1 MALTNLVKE
10 MAASK
15 VSNEMLSE
23 KIGVHRN
30 TIANRLSGV
39 GKFTLTTIYWGID
52 LDTPKILAMK
62 AIICK
67 YNSFIYY
74 SIKILQFFVFKYFL

>member
-15 VSNEMLSE
+15 VTNEMLSE

-30 TIANRLSGV
+30 TIANRLSGI
-39 GKFTLTTIYWGID
+39 GKF
-52 LDTPKILAMK
+52 
-62 AIICK
+62 
-67 YNSFIYY
+67 
-74 SIKILQFFVFKYFL
+74 SIEEAFSIQKQFFPTLEIEYLFKQDK

>member
-10 MAASK
+10 MAANK
-15 VSNEMLSE
+15 VTNEMLSE

-39 GKFTLTTIYWGID
+39 GKF
-52 LDTPKILAMK
+52 
-62 AIICK
+62 
-67 YNSFIYY
+67 
-74 SIKILQFFVFKYFL
+74 SIEEAFSIQRQFFPKMEIEYLFKDEK

>member
-15 VSNEMLSE
+15 VTNEMLSE

-39 GKFTLTTIYWGID
+39 GKF
-52 LDTPKILAMK
+52 
-62 AIICK
+62 
-67 YNSFIYY
+67 
-74 SIKILQFFVFKYFL
+74 SIEEAFSIQKQFFPTLEIEYLFKQDK

>member
-39 GKFTLTTIYWGID
+39 GNFLLRKHLLSKSSFSLLWGLSIYLNKRSKNGE
-52 LDTPKILAMK
+52 
-62 AIICK
+62 
-67 YNSFIYY
+67 
-74 SIKILQFFVFKYFL
+74 

>member
-39 GKFTLTTIYWGID
+39 GKFSIEE
-52 LDTPKILAMK
+52 AF
-62 AIICK
+62 AIQR
-67 YNSFIYY
+67 
-74 SIKILQFFVFKYFL
+74 QFFPTLGIEYLFKQEK

>member
-30 TIANRLSGV
+30 TIANR
-39 GKFTLTTIYWGID
+39 
-52 LDTPKILAMK
+52 
-62 AIICK
+62 
-67 YNSFIYY
+67 
-74 SIKILQFFVFKYFL
+74 